1 MFSPPPP
8 LPAYLDYKQKATHD
22 YAQLL
27 QTIQRLKLGHDALA
41 EAFRRM
47 VFNVAAANCDD
58 HSTNFG
64 FLLTAGSRE
73 WQLAPAYDIT
83 HAYNPKGEW
92 TYQHLMGVNGKF
104 GNITRDDLLRVADR
118 FAIGPAPRIIDKT
131 VEAIADWPKFARQA
145 GLNDIAI
152 QSIAADF
159 RPL

>member
-1 MFSPPPP
+1 
-8 LPAYLDYKQKATHD
+8 
-22 YAQLL
+22 
-27 QTIQRLKLGHDALA
+27 
-41 EAFRRM
+41 
-47 VFNVAAANCDD
+47 
-58 HSTNFG
+58 
-64 FLLTAGSRE
+64 
-73 WQLAPAYDIT
+73 
-83 HAYNPKGEW
+83 
-92 TYQHLMGVNGKF
+92 MGVNGKF